1 MWLLLKM
8 AGIPCLLFSKSLCS
22 SYKIVMLISAL
33 TGGLSLS
40 MLSSD
45 EMRSPSTQ
53 LARTAQLLFY
63 SSLITAIVSIVSTS
77 MLSLWFDTRAAAATI
92 DKCFAISPS
101 LILDTAIIESCA
113 GLVTLYASKSDG
125 WRLALLYGQSSL
137 FSLYLIWATVWMWS
151 NLASSPPAPLVPV
164 GKESQKSDKAFLP
177 LLGT

>member
-1 MWLLLKM
+1 M
-8 AGIPCLLFSKSLCS
+8 AGTPSLIFYKSLCR
-22 SYKIVMLISAL
+22 SYKIFMLISAL

-45 EMRSPSTQ
+45 EMRSPPTQ

-77 MLSLWFDTRAAAATI
+77 MLSLWFDTRAAAGTI
-92 DKCFAISPS
+92 DKCFAISPL
-101 LILDTAIIESCA
+101 LILDTAIIESWA
-113 GLVTLYASKSDG
+113 GLVTLYASMSDG
-125 WRLALLYGQSSL
+125 WRSALLYGQSSL

-151 NLASSPPAPLVPV
+151 SLASPPPARLVPV
-164 GKESQKSDKAFLP
+164 GKESQKSDTAFLP